1 MIVILYKKGLILN
14 AKKVLNFKKYKYN
27 IKNIFL
33 IKTFILLIILFTN
46 DNNII
51 CCYSIKYKIKLNIL
65 EFYSECC

>member
-14 AKKVLNFKKYKYN
+14 AKKVLNFNKYKYN

>member
-14 AKKVLNFKKYKYN
+14 AKKVLNFNKYKYN

-33 IKTFILLIILFTN
+33 IKTFILLIILFAN